1 MRADWHIS
9 GGCWIG
15 LLAAFV
21 MGGTVS
27 AQTGTIPLQ
36 ESGSSTALQT
46 YRQELASLLQ
56 ERRSLVSEGA
66 TQQQL
71 QAWRRQNAPQLQALQ
86 QLAAQ
91 LGSPPSLQPKPT
103 TQQANI
109 PANASSTLADFLTNR
124 ASLANARAQIYNQL
138 LQTLPQNPSQEQIG
152 AMMQE
157 QRQIFQQQHAGDL
170 QLQAQRAQALA
181 GELASGPLPVPGPVV
196 FPPNATPQLQAFL
209 TARNRLAHDRAQ
221 FSNQYSG
228 ADPTVRQAAMQQWR
242 QRNASQ
248 FEQLRELAQD
258 LSISTPIQ
266 EGQN

>member
-56 ERRSLVSEGA
+56 ERRTLVSEGA

-152 AMMQE
+152 AMM
-157 QRQIFQQQHAGDL
+157 
-170 QLQAQRAQALA
+170 QAQRAQALA